1 MSSAD
6 APHRDPSPLSRD
18 QRIEQLLLAGLDR
31 YFAGELERA
40 IQVWSRVFFLDR
52 GHARA
57 RAYIDRARGAI
68 AERQR
73 EAEARAH
80 RADAH
85 GHGASPAG
93 LDAGLPA
100 ALPSELMDAEISR
113 TVAAAAGSVIA
124 AAHAPTTIDA
134 VYGSGARLARAR
146 TDVGA
151 ADLAAAPG
159 LLGTDLAGEVDTIG
173 WPGDAGG
180 DEPRTRSR
188 TLAHVLLV
196 ALAAVLL
203 FGAGYVVA
211 ARDRLAA
218 WWSTP
223 AAPALSVPA
232 MAPETSATPRA
243 GDSPGAPS
251 TPPRETATR

>member
-80 RADAH
+80 RADPH
-85 GHGASPAG
+85 GHGAVGASLAG
-93 LDAGLPA
+93 ADAGLPV

-113 TVAAAAGSVIA
+113 SVAAAAGSVIA
-124 AAHAPTTIDA
+124 GAHAPTTIDA

-151 ADLAAAPG
+151 ADLASE
-159 LLGTDLAGEVDTIG
+159 TDLDTIG
-173 WPGDAGG
+173 RPGDPVD
-180 DEPRTRSR
+180 DEPRARSR

-223 AAPALSVPA
+223 AAPALSVPV